1 MDFMVKKSQ
10 TGGVYGKVTE
20 GVYGE
25 EVTDRE
31 GAYGLKKVTG
41 GVYGEEVADRWGL
54 WSKSLRQVGFMVNK
68 SQTGGVYG

>member
-31 GAYGLKKVTG
+31 GAYG
-41 GVYGEEVADRWGL
+41 
-54 WSKSLRQVGFMVNK
+54 
-68 SQTGGVYG
+68 